1 MELSL
6 TSWTALLGLVCLIL
20 LPFAVP
26 GILEALLALAVASFI
41 SAGLL
46 ALGWLP
52 AELAWLLPTLAVGTL
67 LLAAVLYKPLRR
79 LQQPSLRL
87 QEDPAISDF
96 VGTPLVLQA
105 DLQLGQLSHTDF
117 SGVRWQL
124 QLAPDSQ
131 HNFLPAGT
139 RVVIVSAHVGKLTV
153 RAAAPDESVSTTS
166 CS

>member
-1 MELSL
+1 MGLSL
-6 TSWTALLGLVCLIL
+6 TGWTALLGLACLIL

-26 GILEALLALAVASFI
+26 GILEALLALALTSLI

-52 AELAWLLPTLAVGTL
+52 AELAWLLPTLALGTL
-67 LLAAVLYKPLRR
+67 LLAALLYKPLRR
-79 LQQPSLRL
+79 LQQPAIRL

-96 VGTPLVLQA
+96 VGAQLVLQA
-105 DLQLGQLSHTDF
+105 DLQRGQLSHTDF

-131 HNFLPAGT
+131 HSYLPAGSS
-139 RVVIVSAHVGKLTV
+139 VVIVSANVGKLTV
-153 RAAAPDESVSTTS
+153 KAAVPV
-166 CS
+166 